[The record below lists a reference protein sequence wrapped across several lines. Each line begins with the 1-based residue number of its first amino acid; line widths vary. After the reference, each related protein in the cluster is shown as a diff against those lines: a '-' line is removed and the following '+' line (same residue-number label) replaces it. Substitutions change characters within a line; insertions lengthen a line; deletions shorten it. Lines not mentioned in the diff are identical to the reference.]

1 MAEQLTEMRSIC
13 DQEIKRR
20 NEAEDRV
27 NQLSDINRNLESKIE
42 ELMRTSGSNSDLLI
56 KMNAEVVGKQ
66 KEFLKREKSL
76 KEEIESIRKEKELRE
91 IEIRE
96 LRIDNEDKKS
106 LLSRFEKKE
115 KEFDKLIQQ
124 NENEL
129 KLTRSDCDEKQ
140 ELVNDLRKQLND
152 LKNKLNSLTR
162 DQEMTKGLLFFSILF
177 LL

>member
-27 NQLSDINRNLESKIE
+27 NELSNINRNLESKIE
-42 ELMRTSGSNSDLLI
+42 EMMRTSGSNSDLLL
-56 KMNAEVVGKQ
+56 KMSSEVADKQ

-76 KEEIESIRKEKELRE
+76 KEEIDSIRKEKELRE
-91 IEIRE
+91 TEIRE

-115 KEFDKLIQQ
+115 KEFEKLIQQ

-152 LKNKLNSLTR
+152 LKTRLNSLTR
-162 DQEMTKGLLFFSILF
+162 DQELTKGLLFFSI
-177 LL
+177 